1 MATIVSQPE
10 SNASGKPQF
19 RKGVLTGIQVLGVG
33 SFAPDDIV
41 RNEDLVELGY
51 DPDWIVQRTGILERR
66 RAPAGMA
73 TSDMAYEA
81 ARRCLDDAGV
91 DPSEVDLIV
100 VATTTPDTLM
110 PSTACLVQG
119 RLGSPAGA
127 MDINAACT
135 GFMYALI
142 TAAQFVKTG
151 SSRRALVI
159 GADLMS
165 RFLNPEDRG
174 TFPLFGDAAGAA
186 LLGTGESDQGLLSF
200 TLGSDG
206 DGADLLSIPGC
217 GSQEPASASVVAA
230 KRQFMQME
238 GRAVF
243 KWAVRT
249 ISETIIDIVS
259 AADMTPADIDLLV
272 LHQANVRIIDAA
284 VDCLGIDR
292 EKVVV
297 NLDRYGNTSAGS
309 IPLALDEAQLD
320 GRIER
325 GDNILLCG
333 FGAGLTWGSAVLK
346 W

>member
-1 MATIVSQPE
+1 MATIFSQPKSE
-10 SNASGKPQF
+10 TADKAHI

-33 SFAPDDIV
+33 SYTPDEVV
-41 RNEDLVELGY
+41 RNEDLIELGY

-66 RAPAGMA
+66 RAAAGMA
-73 TSDMAYEA
+73 TSDMAFEA
-81 ARRCLDDAGV
+81 AARCLEDADV

-119 RLGSPAGA
+119 RLGCPAGA

-135 GFMYALI
+135 GFMYAMI

-174 TFPLFGDAAGAA
+174 TFPLFGDAAGAV
-186 LLGTGESDQGLLSF
+186 LLGAGESDQGLLSF

-206 DGADLLSIPGC
+206 DGADLLSVPGC
-217 GSQEPASASVVAA
+217 GSREPASKSVIAA

-249 ISETIIDIVS
+249 ISDTIIDVVS
-259 AADMTPADIDLLV
+259 AADLTPSDIDLLV

-284 VDCLGIDR
+284 VDCLNIDR

-309 IPLALDEAQLD
+309 IPLALDEARCE
-320 GRIER
+320 GRIEH